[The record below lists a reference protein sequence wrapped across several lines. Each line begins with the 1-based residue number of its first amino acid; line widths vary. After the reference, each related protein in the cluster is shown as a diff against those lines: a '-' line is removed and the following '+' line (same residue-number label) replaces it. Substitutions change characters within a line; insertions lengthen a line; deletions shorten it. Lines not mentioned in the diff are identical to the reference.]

1 MNERNI
7 IVIIINAI
15 VNVHNIFFLKKK
27 IVDYIK
33 KKEKEKKG
41 NISLTI

>member
-7 IVIIINAI
+7 TVILINAI
-15 VNVHNIFFLKKK
+15 VNVHNIFFFKKK

-33 KKEKEKKG
+33 KKKKKKKA
-41 NISLTI
+41 IYR